1 MQVGVL
7 ALQGG
12 FEPHLDVLRSLG
24 VAARAVRT
32 PRELAELTHL
42 VLPGGESTTLHHLLT
57 LFGMWEL
64 LRARHAAGELVVF
77 GTCAGAILIG
87 RAATDGARPPR
98 LGLLDVALE
107 RNAYGRQVDSFRA
120 ELERTEPG
128 SSPPLSRRR
137 QRVAERLRAKA
148 VETSQAPL
156 PAVFIRA
163 PRIVSVGPSV
173 RVLARHGADPVLVEG
188 PGALAATF
196 HPELSGDSRV
206 HQRFLALAPS
216 AAVVS

>member
-12 FEPHLDVLRSLG
+12 FEPHLEVLRSLG

-32 PRELAELTHL
+32 PRVLAELTHL

-87 RAATDGARPPR
+87 RAATDSARPPR
-98 LGLLDVALE
+98 FGLLDVALE

-120 ELERTEPG
+120 ELDFEG
-128 SSPPLSRRR
+128 S
-137 QRVAERLRAKA
+137 
-148 VETSQAPL
+148 PL

-163 PRIVSVGPSV
+163 PRIASVGPGV

-196 HPELSGDSRV
+196 HPELSGDPRV